1 MLYGRARAHLAARL
15 CAVAA
20 PVPRAAGAALL

>member
-1 MLYGRARAHLAARL
+1 MYRRARGHLAARL

-20 PVPRAAGAALL
+20 PVPRAAGVALL